1 MLSYSSLL
9 SRRPGL
15 ASPSVH
21 PSRPS
26 RGASSNI
33 ISIYRPA
40 TVQGGSL
47 WRDPCSKNTLADN
60 YRNTYNVDYS
70 GQLSPSHDQR
80 QVHTQYDTTSFSD
93 TQRQHGQDHQ
103 QQHQH
108 QAANPYQR
116 DILTESSVPR
126 IQPDPIADTAG
137 AHHQQVLAQQ
147 QTSPHGSSQLLF
159 SPAMVQPR
167 GDRMGNPFGAHGSMM
182 SSLYP
187 TMSPSNPRHSP
198 SSPQQG
204 SATGKRPRPEDFDL
218 GSAGIPDLQHSGLT
232 GMATT
237 PMGGSYSS
245 GSGLVATPPLPM
257 THHHHLPDMGPPSK
271 MMRRDE
277 SGQLSAASMV
287 GQEGMPMPAP
297 RPRGPKLK
305 FTAEDDQ
312 LLILL
317 KEQKNLTWKQIADF
331 FPGRSSGTLQVRYC
345 TKLKAKTT
353 LWTDDMVRSFFP
365 C

>member
-1 MLSYSSLL
+1 M
-9 SRRPGL
+9 
-15 ASPSVH
+15 
-21 PSRPS
+21 
-26 RGASSNI
+26 
-33 ISIYRPA
+33 
-40 TVQGGSL
+40 
-47 WRDPCSKNTLADN
+47 
-60 YRNTYNVDYS
+60 DYS
-70 GQLSPSHDQR
+70 GQISPSHGQR
-80 QVHTQYDTTSFSD
+80 QVHAPYDTSTFSD
-93 TQRQHGQDHQ
+93 AHRQHGQDHQ

-108 QAANPYQR
+108 HQHVANPYQR
-116 DILTESSVPR
+116 DSITDSSVPR
-126 IQPDPIADTAG
+126 IPADSASDNTAT
-137 AHHQQVLAQQ
+137 HHQQVLTQQ
-147 QTSPHGSSQLLF
+147 QHPSPHGSSQLLF
-159 SPAMVQPR
+159 SPAMGPPR
-167 GDRMGNPFGAHGSMM
+167 ADRMGNPFGQHGSVINPI
-182 SSLYP
+182 YHP
-187 TMSPSNPRHSP
+187 NMSPSNLRHSP
-198 SSPQQG
+198 ASPHQG
-204 SATGKRPRPEDFDL
+204 SGTGKRPRPDDFDL
-218 GSAGIPDLQHSGLT
+218 GQAGMPELQHTGMT

-245 GSGLVATPPLPM
+245 AGGMVGTPPLPL
-257 THHHHLPDMGPPSK
+257 THHHHMPDMGPPSK

-353 LWTDDMVRSFFP
+353 LWTDDMVSNCLLEGSNLFFFF
-365 C
+365 